1 MDKPMKRQS
10 LNFFVGLLCSLL
22 VVSTLGRIT
31 IEKAQFPQLKRFW
44 TMQSPAVNFFP
55 TARQV
60 TAWAVQQVGI
70 DQKIIVI
77 GGSSVLL
84 GNGQRVSQTVSANL
98 QKLLGNDY
106 LVLNLA
112 VRGGASFG
120 QGFYVASFLKS
131 QGYDVTYISEMNPG
145 YLPPVQNNPPYEYF
159 FWQAIQAG
167 LIPKENLLV
176 TKISPKIYTKENI
189 MAWINN
195 RLYFM
200 ELANY
205 VSYNF
210 INLNHSQTAGEIWLQ
225 PLNKY
230 PDNEIIVPYKD
241 RHTNIDLERAFQE
254 RVTAVAR
261 INLTTKQLQ
270 ETALG
275 YEKYFEVN
283 GLLNSVMMLCKD
295 DPRYISN
302 LNLGDKKNYFN
313 NIYRQMNAFAEI
325 GLKTAFLCSELD
337 DSDYADVAHLSPSG
351 AKKVAQKLFEL
362 LRMEDKN

>member
-1 MDKPMKRQS
+1 MKRKNLS
-10 LNFFVGLLCSLL
+10 FFIGLLCSLL
-22 VVSTLGRIT
+22 IVSTLGRIT

-60 TAWAVQQVGI
+60 TAWAVQQVRV

-84 GNGQRVSQTVSANL
+84 GNGQKVSQTVSTNL
-98 QKLLGNDY
+98 QKLLGDDY

-120 QGFYVASFLKS
+120 QGFYVAAFLNS

-145 YLPPVQNNPPYEYF
+145 YLPPIQNNPPYEYF
-159 FWQAIQAG
+159 FWQALHAG
-167 LIPKENLLV
+167 LISMENLSV
-176 TKISPKIYTKENI
+176 SKISPNNLTKANI
-189 MAWINN
+189 MAWINSK
-195 RLYFM
+195 LYFM

-205 VSYNF
+205 VSYNM
-210 INLNHSQTAGEIWLQ
+210 INLNHSETAGEIWLQ
-225 PLNKY
+225 PLKKY
-230 PDNEIIVPYKD
+230 ADDEIVVPYKD

-261 INLTTKQLQ
+261 INLTPRQLH
-270 ETALG
+270 ETAVG
-275 YEKYFEVN
+275 YKKYFELN
-283 GLLNSVMMLCKD
+283 GLSNSIMMLCKD
-295 DPRYISN
+295 DPRYIDN

-313 NIYRQMNAFAEI
+313 NINGQMNAFAEI
-325 GLKTAFLCSELD
+325 GLRTAFLCSQLS

-351 AKKVAQKLFEL
+351 AKKVALKLFEL
-362 LRMEDKN
+362 LRMEGDR